1 MKKII
6 LTALIASSISFP
18 LQAELAPKDYFTAG
32 CLLVGTISLV
42 STLCGKKKELERNKS
57 NQEETKPY
65 QNQST
70 LLLFGAFALTAGA
83 YFHFA
88 TPAK

>member
-1 MKKII
+1 MKKFI

-18 LQAELAPKDYFTAG
+18 LQAEWAPKDYFTAG
-32 CLLVGTISLV
+32 CVLVGTISLA
-42 STLCGKKKELERNKS
+42 STLCGKKKGLEITG
-57 NQEETKPY
+57 EEKKPY
-65 QNQST
+65 QNQSA

-88 TPAK
+88 IPAK